1 MLWRVLDKL
10 QLAPIIDWWHTYT
23 CALPQLPQHQL
34 PSAGTLEQRQR
45 CRMQGQ
51 VDLDRHYHCKFN
63 QISWIA
69 TGSTRMCVYWHPY
82 QEHQSQRPP
91 LVCDGKRQP
100 RQQSLG
106 RQRFCFTARCTVS
119 LGMCISRMRKPAL
132 HWMLPMQKH
141 KSHTFESNE
150 GGDNKLWSQWMALAL
165 GAVNLVR

>member
-1 MLWRVLDKL
+1 
-10 QLAPIIDWWHTYT
+10 
-23 CALPQLPQHQL
+23 
-34 PSAGTLEQRQR
+34 
-45 CRMQGQ
+45 
-51 VDLDRHYHCKFN
+51 
-63 QISWIA
+63 
-69 TGSTRMCVYWHPY
+69 MCVYWHPY

-141 KSHTFESNE
+141 KVTHLSLMKGATTNCEANE
-150 GGDNKLWSQWMALAL
+150 WLSLW
-165 GAVNLVR
+165 VRLTSFDSPIPSSYARQKKHVLPKQTLPIDRAKKKWLDPPTQAQFTTYFT